1 VPKIRFFSPR
11 NRRKKEKKLKKGTR
25 MLSINVKLNKEVS
38 QHVHVKDT
46 HLLSASHHVKLS
58 ICK

>member
-38 QHVHVKDT
+38 CQGH
-46 HLLSASHHVKLS
+46 SFIIASHHVKLS

>member
-1 VPKIRFFSPR
+1 
-11 NRRKKEKKLKKGTR
+11 

-38 QHVHVKDT
+38 HHVHVKDT

-58 ICK
+58 ICKEKMIDLMNQ